1 MLIIGGYYTNKKLL
15 NTCCVLNL
23 DLIFNCINSHN
34 ISVVYL

>member
-23 DLIFNCINSHN
+23 DLIFNY
-34 ISVVYL
+34 V